1 MFKKRS
7 LLMIKRI
14 LTFIVSQSFYR
25 GREHKFWKFFKNI
38 LIVNIFVLLIL
49 SQAEVFA
56 ETIYV
61 PDDHL
66 TIQAAVDAASPDDTI
81 IVIDGAYIENV
92 EIDKSLTI
100 KSENGAEKT
109 IVQAANSEYHV
120 FDVIADYVNISGL
133 TIMGARGKRGSI
145 AGINICQFD
154 HCIISDNN
162 ISENSYGIVLRYSNN
177 NTITKNNIGWNEY
190 YGIDLTDSN
199 NNIVM
204 KNNIS
209 TYRSDKISLGFGPSI
224 GLALVRSSGNII
236 CLNNFKNP
244 VKNFYAAWDNEASIW
259 NSPSKITYTYKGK
272 TYTNNLGNYWEDY
285 KGIDAGGDGI
295 GDTPYDIKN
304 RNKDR
309 RPLMQPFEN
318 YTEGNFGDGNTG
330 TDNKGATDSTKKA
343 ITATESP
350 NSDNFFTLDSLVDSL
365 RNLYDKGARGVT
377 SKEEK
382 ISVEKNEVEPLP
394 AEMIEVN
401 IYFSDSQAMYLVP
414 ERRKILKTSTLAR
427 HIVNELIKG
436 PASPDLYP
444 TIPQGTQVNEVYIAG
459 DIVYIDLS
467 EEVFKNHPGGSSGQL
482 MTVYSIVNTLTEILP
497 IRSVQILVEGNEKK
511 SLVGHI
517 DISRP
522 LLRDE
527 DWIKP

>member
-1 MFKKRS
+1 
-7 LLMIKRI
+7 MIKRI

-25 GREHKFWKFFKNI
+25 GRAHEFWKLFKTI
-38 LIVNIFVLLIL
+38 LMANIFVLLIL
-49 SQAEVFA
+49 SQTAVFA
-56 ETIYV
+56 ANIYV
-61 PDDHL
+61 PDNYSS
-66 TIQAAVDAASPDDTI
+66 IQVAVYETNPGDTI
-81 IVIDGAYIENV
+81 IIRDGIYSENL

-100 KSENGAEKT
+100 ISENGAEKT

-204 KNNIS
+204 ENNIS
-209 TYRSDKISLGFGPSI
+209 TYRSDKISLSFGPSI
-224 GLALVRSSGNII
+224 GLALTRSSGNII

-259 NSPSKITYTYKGK
+259 NSTSKITYTYKGK

-295 GDTPYDIKN
+295 GDTPYIIN
-304 RNKDR
+304 NLNKDR

-318 YTEGNFGDGNTG
+318 YTEG
-330 TDNKGATDSTKKA
+330 
-343 ITATESP
+343 
-350 NSDNFFTLDSLVDSL
+350 
-365 RNLYDKGARGVT
+365 GVS

-382 ISVEKNEVEPLP
+382 ITLRPPQISLSEEEWDFGKIKEDERPVHIFTIKNTGGEELIISRVRASCGCTAIMLSSDHIPPGKSAELKTTFNPTGYEGLVKKDIYIESNDPQRPKTKIVVITEVQAVVVPVITDRETLR
-394 AEMIEVN
+394 EMIEIN
-401 IYFSDSQAMYLVP
+401 LYFSDSQAMYLVS
-414 ERRKILKTSTLAR
+414 ERRKIPKTSTLAR

-436 PASPDLYP
+436 PAIPDLYP

-467 EEVFKNHPGGSSGQL
+467 EEVFKNHPGS
-482 MTVYSIVNTLTEILP
+482 LTENP
-497 IRSVQILVEGNEKK
+497 K
-511 SLVGHI
+511 
-517 DISRP
+517 
-522 LLRDE
+522 
-527 DWIKP
+527 